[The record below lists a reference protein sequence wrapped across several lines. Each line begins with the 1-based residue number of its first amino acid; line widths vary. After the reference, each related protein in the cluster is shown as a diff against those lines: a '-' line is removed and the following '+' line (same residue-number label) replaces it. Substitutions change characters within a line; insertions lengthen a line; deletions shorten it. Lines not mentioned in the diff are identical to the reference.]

1 MRNVVI
7 LGGGPAG
14 LTAAIYAARAN
25 LAPLVIEGLQA
36 GGQLMLTTEVEN
48 YPGFAEP
55 ILGPELMQ
63 RMRRQAERVG
73 AEFVTDDAVAV
84 DFTRR
89 PFRVTVSGGE
99 VYEAKAVI
107 CATGARPRMLGVPGE
122 QEYLGYG
129 VSTCATCDG
138 FFFRGKKV
146 LVVGGGDSAMEEALY
161 LANLASSVTVVHRR
175 DQLRASKIFQERAF
189 RHPKISFLW
198 NHVVEEILGE
208 DHRVAGARLRHVQSG
223 KTQVV
228 EADGIFVAIGHIPN
242 TDLFRGQLELDEA
255 GYIVLK
261 QGTMTSVEGVFA
273 AGDVHDRT
281 YRQAVT
287 AAGYGCQAA
296 MDAERWLAAGDSERP
311 GSPGTA
317 DRNP

>member
-1 MRNVVI
+1 MRNVII

-25 LAPLVIEGLQA
+25 LAPLVIEGQSA

-63 RMRRQAERVG
+63 RMRQQAERVG
-73 AEFVTDDAVAV
+73 AEFVTDDALSV

-99 VYEAKAVI
+99 VYEARAVI
-107 CATGARPRMLGVPGE
+107 CATGARPRMLGIPGE

-146 LVVGGGDSAMEEALY
+146 LVVGGGDTAMEEALY

-175 DQLRASKIFQERAF
+175 DQLRASKILQERAF
-189 RHPKISFLW
+189 RNPKISFLW
-198 NHVVEEILGE
+198 NHVVEEILGQ
-208 DHRVAGARLRHVQSG
+208 DHRVTGARLRHVQTD

-261 QGTMTSVEGVFA
+261 QGMMTSVEGVFA
-273 AGDVHDRT
+273 AGDVHDRV

-296 MDAERWLAAGDSERP
+296 MDAERWLAAQG
-311 GSPGTA
+311 
-317 DRNP
+317 

>member
-1 MRNVVI
+1 MRDVII
-7 LGGGPAG
+7 LGSGPAG

-25 LAPLVIEGLQA
+25 LNPLVIEGSTP

-48 YPGFAEP
+48 FPGFAEP

-63 RMRRQAERVG
+63 RMRQQAERVG

-84 DFTRR
+84 DFSRR
-89 PFRVTVSGGE
+89 PFRITVSSGK

-107 CATGARPRMLGVPGE
+107 VATGARPRMLGLPSE
-122 QEYLGYG
+122 QKYLGYG

-138 FFFRGKKV
+138 YFFRGKPV
-146 LVVGGGDSAMEEALY
+146 LVVGGGDTAMEEALY

-175 DQLRASKIFQERAF
+175 AELRASKILQERAF
-189 RHPKISFLW
+189 RNPKIAFLW
-198 NHVVEEILGE
+198 NHVVEEILGD
-208 DHRVAGARLRHVQSG
+208 DHRVTGARLRHVQTG
-223 KTQVV
+223 EVRVV
-228 EADGIFVAIGHIPN
+228 EAEGIFVAIGHIPN
-242 TDLFRGQLELDEA
+242 TELFRGQLELDEA

-261 QGTMTSVEGVFA
+261 QGMMTSVEGVFA
-273 AGDVHDRT
+273 AGDVHDRV

-296 MDAERWLAAGDSERP
+296 IEAERWLSAHAE
-311 GSPGTA
+311 
-317 DRNP
+317 

>member
-1 MRNVVI
+1 MRNVII

-25 LAPLVIEGLQA
+25 LAPLVIEGVQA

-55 ILGPELMQ
+55 ILGPELMR
-63 RMRRQAERVG
+63 RMRQQAERVG

-89 PFRVTVSGGE
+89 PFQVTVSGGE

-107 CATGARPRMLGVPGE
+107 VATGARPRMLGVPGE
-122 QEYLGYG
+122 REYLGYG

-146 LVVGGGDSAMEEALY
+146 LVVGGGDTAMEEALY

-175 DQLRASKIFQERAF
+175 DQLRASKILQERAF
-189 RHPKISFLW
+189 RNPKISFLW

-208 DHRVAGARLRHVQSG
+208 DRRLTGARLRHIQTG
-223 KTQVV
+223 RTQVV

-242 TDLFRGQLELDEA
+242 TELFRGQLELDEA
-255 GYIVLK
+255 GYVVLK

-273 AGDVHDRT
+273 AGDVHDRV

-296 MDAERWLAAGDSERP
+296 IDAERWLAHQK
-311 GSPGTA
+311 
-317 DRNP
+317 N